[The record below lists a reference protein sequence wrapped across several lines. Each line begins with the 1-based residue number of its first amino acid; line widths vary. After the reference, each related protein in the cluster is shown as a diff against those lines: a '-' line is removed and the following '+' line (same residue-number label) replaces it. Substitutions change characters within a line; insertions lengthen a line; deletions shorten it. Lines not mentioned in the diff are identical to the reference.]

1 MKGSRL
7 RPFFYSYQADYA
19 ILCRKGGGDV
29 QGQEGHRARL
39 RERYESAGLDGF
51 ADHEALELLLTY
63 AIPRKDTKPIAKAL
77 IERFGSLGA
86 VFSAPREEL
95 QGVHGI
101 GESASVLISLLLPLS
116 RLYYREQADRVRGR
130 QQPGEWADYCR
141 ALLMG
146 ERYERVYVLA
156 LDAGGRLLQKT
167 LISSGDEGEAAFYP
181 RLAVAALLRAGAQ
194 AAVLCHNHPDG
205 DARPSLADRQLT
217 EALIPLLAPLG
228 VDLVDHIII
237 TDTAAF
243 SFRQSGLIGGR
254 THGAQEKEK
263 RPHHVAD

>member
-1 MKGSRL
+1 M
-7 RPFFYSYQADYA
+7 Y
-19 ILCRKGGGDV
+19 
-29 QGQEGHRARL
+29 
-39 RERYESAGLDGF
+39 
-51 ADHEALELLLTY
+51 
-63 AIPRKDTKPIAKAL
+63 IP
-77 IERFGSLGA
+77 
-86 VFSAPREEL
+86 
-95 QGVHGI
+95 
-101 GESASVLISLLLPLS
+101 SLLLPLS
-116 RLYYREQADRVRGR
+116 RLYYRERADRGQGG
-130 QQPGEWADYCR
+130 QQPGDWMEYCR

-181 RLAVAALLRAGAQ
+181 RLAVAALLRSGAQ
-194 AAVLCHNHPDG
+194 ATVLCHNHPDG

-217 EALIPLLAPLG
+217 EALIPLLVPLG
-228 VDLVDHIII
+228 VDLIDHIII